1 MLVLPESF
9 CWMPQYRTC
18 ATRRSSTE
26 SCPLQRCAFCTTAAP
41 SRCDDQG
48 SRTPHHVCRDTR
60 VWELQCDVWELGYE
74 VGCDMWR
81 VGYGYVAGSPGAR
94 ETTFVT
100 ARIPAK
106 FVEDTALCA
115 CRACGSPAC
124 PPPPPLMHPIVD
136 TIPLDQLWVPFR
148 MKTYV
153 GEEASA
159 PAAVPV
165 GAMQASVS
173 ACACVC
179 ACGQCV
185 CMRVCM
191 CFACLQQLQ
200 EVCRHAYDVAV
211 SGRSV
216 VFCDM

>member
-1 MLVLPESF
+1 MARGVWVCCRQPR
-9 CWMPQYRTC
+9 CKGNNVC
-18 ATRRSSTE
+18 N
-26 SCPLQRCAFCTTAAP
+26 CPYPCE
-41 SRCDDQG
+41 
-48 SRTPHHVCRDTR
+48 VCGLYSIMCVPCVR
-60 VWELQCDVWELGYE
+60 VPCL
-74 VGCDMWR
+74 
-81 VGYGYVAGSPGAR
+81 
-94 ETTFVT
+94 
-100 ARIPAK
+100 
-106 FVEDTALCA
+106 
-115 CRACGSPAC
+115 